1 MLHSIATG
9 AAAFGAVD
17 IKHVEL
23 ADTRASF
30 DMALYAAAA

>member
-23 ADTRASF
+23 ADQITE
-30 DMALYAAAA
+30 DD